1 MVQPGHEDGM
11 RCGNCGRWIRRMW
24 VNVWAEI
31 FQLCNQNGLSMG
43 DGGFSMGWRMNAYV
57 DVVTNAGGIGPL
69 LIM

>member
-1 MVQPGHEDGM
+1 
-11 RCGNCGRWIRRMW
+11 MW

-69 LIM
+69 LILCYCVIICIIFRCV